1 MAPNLARYRQA
12 EQRLWASVGV
22 SPRDRQLYLRRTR
35 VEIRI
40 QEVGEGPAV
49 VFVHGGSINGTSWAT
64 LVAKLP
70 DFRCILVD
78 RPGCGLSAPLVSGFS
93 DVQRCN
99 AFAEAFVVD
108 VLDELELSSAFLVGT
123 SFGGYT
129 TIRAAAAHP
138 DRIDRLVE
146 FGYPVGAPTG
156 AVPFVMRLGVVPG
169 VSRLGTLIRPN
180 QRMVNA
186 LYRQIG
192 LGQALDNGRISE
204 ELNGWFIS
212 LLGDTATMANE
223 VNAGP
228 RWLTPIKGMNES
240 LLLSSEVLG
249 RVSMSTYFLWG
260 ECDVFGGDEI
270 ARSFVRHFPNAVLE
284 MMPDAGHAVW
294 MDNPDHAAA
303 TLRNFFAEP
312 RN

>member
-1 MAPNLARYRQA
+1 MAANLVRYRQA

-22 SPRDRQLYLRRTR
+22 SPNDRQLQLRRTG

-40 QEVGEGPAV
+40 QETGAGPTV

-70 DFRCILVD
+70 DFHCVLVD
-78 RPGCGLSAPLVSGFS
+78 RPGCGLSAPLAVGFS
-93 DVQRCN
+93 DAPRFN
-99 AFAEAFVVD
+99 AFADAFVVD
-108 VLDELELSSAFLVGT
+108 VLDAMELSSAFLVGT

-156 AVPFVMRLGVVPG
+156 SVPLVMRLGVVPG
-169 VSRLGTLIRPN
+169 LSRLGTLIRPN

-186 LYRQIG
+186 IYRQIG
-192 LGQALDNGRISE
+192 LGQALDRGRITE

-223 VNAGP
+223 IKAGP
-228 RWLTPIKGMNES
+228 RWLTPIKGMRDC
-240 LLLSSEVLG
+240 LLLSPELLA
-249 RVSMSTYFLWG
+249 RVVMPTYFLWG
-260 ECDVFGGDEI
+260 ENDVFGGGET
-270 ARSFVRHFPNAVLE
+270 ARSFVRHFPNATLE

-294 MDNPDHAAA
+294 MDNPDHAATA
-303 TLRNFFAEP
+303 LRNFFGQH
-312 RN
+312 RY